1 MLKQKL
7 AMSLPYLASLTFKI
21 ILPTVNYFSLRSD
34 QLLSLSCRCW
44 YILVFYNGVIFIF
57 SQSVLALIATTLG
70 SDSMV
75 YFDSVAN
82 GVALLSNS
90 LRSVQTHKQT
100 NTYARH
106 GGVP

>member
-7 AMSLPYLASLTFKI
+7 AMSLPYLASLTYKI

-34 QLLSLSCRCW
+34 QLFSLSCRCW
-44 YILVFYNGVIFIF
+44 YILVFYNGVVFIF